1 MKKTNFLKSLAA
13 VVLAGCMFTS
23 CEKEDLSATF
33 QAGPAEVTLDVDVFD
48 ALSGTDVTSK
58 ATIAVSNAEFV
69 ANGTAQFATGVKAQ
83 TITVTATLGDAT
95 ATAEVAINATKVGG
109 KANYNVKMVVADGL
123 KFSTTKV
130 GTSEE
135 TAYAKFENLGHDA
148 THTHDG
154 ITGWF
159 TNATEYFQPYTVK
172 YEVVESAFKNFS
184 ELEKTAI
191 FSNLDAVYT
200 EAIQSAYTNLV
211 NTKATSETATLE
223 SKASAWSYFNVFVT
237 VTTTNY
243 KWTATTKNSEE
254 LVATFTY
261 DAISSTEAET
271 VEIAHPS
278 HAGHYQHGHG
288 HGHGNNTNAGG
299 GISIAE

>member
-1 MKKTNFLKSLAA
+1 MKKTNFLKSVAA

-33 QAGPAEVTLDVDVFD
+33 QAAPAEVTLDVDVFD

-58 ATIAVSNAEFV
+58 ATIAVSNAEFI
-69 ANGTAQFATGVKAQ
+69 ANGTAKFATGVKAQ
-83 TITVTATLGDAT
+83 TISVTATLGEGT

-109 KANYNVKMVVADGL
+109 KANYNVKLVVADGL
-123 KFSTTKV
+123 KFTTTTV

-135 TAYAKFENLGHDA
+135 TAFAKFENLGHDA

-159 TNATEYFQPYTVK
+159 TNATDYFQPYTVT
-172 YEVVESAFKNFS
+172 YDVVESEYKNFS

-191 FSNLDAVYT
+191 FSNLDNVYT
-200 EAIQSAYTNLV
+200 EAIQSAYENMV
-211 NTKATSETATLE
+211 NTEKTKETVTLE

-243 KWTATTKNSEE
+243 KWTAATVNSEE
-254 LVATFTY
+254 VVASFTY
-261 DAISSTEAET
+261 DGISSTEAES

>member
-1 MKKTNFLKSLAA
+1 MKKTNFLKSVAA

-48 ALSGTDVTSK
+48 ALSGSDVTSK
-58 ATIAVSNAEFV
+58 ATITVSNAEFT

-83 TITVTATLGDAT
+83 TITVTATLCEGT
-95 ATAEVAINATKVGG
+95 ATADVAINATKVGG
-109 KANYNVKMVVADGL
+109 KANYNVKLVVADGL
-123 KFSTTKV
+123 KFTTSTL
-130 GTSEE
+130 GTSEKTE
-135 TAYAKFENLGHDA
+135 YAKFEGLGHDA

-159 TNATEYFQPYTVK
+159 TNATDYFQPYTVK
-172 YEVVESAFKNFS
+172 YEVVESAYTNFG

-191 FSNLDAVYT
+191 YSNLDGVYA
-200 EAIQSAYTNLV
+200 EAIQAAYDNIL
-211 NTKATSETATLE
+211 NTKATSETVTFE

-243 KWTATTKNSEE
+243 KWTAATKNSEE
-254 LVATFTY
+254 VVATFTY
-261 DAISSTEAET
+261 DAISSTEAES

-278 HAGHYQHGHG
+278 HAGHYQPGHG
-288 HGHGNNTNAGG
+288 HGYGNNSNAGG
-299 GISIAE
+299 GIIIAE

>member
-1 MKKTNFLKSLAA
+1 MKKTNFLKSVAA

-33 QAGPAEVTLDVDVFD
+33 QAGPAEVKLTVTVED
-48 ALSGTDVTSK
+48 ALTGTPVTDK
-58 ATIAVSNAEFV
+58 ATITVSNSEFIV
-69 ANGTAQFATGVKAQ
+69 NGTAQFATGVKEQ

-95 ATAEVAINATKVGG
+95 ATADVAINATKVGG
-109 KANYNVKMVVADGL
+109 KANYNVKLIVADGL
-123 KFSTTKV
+123 KFASVRV

-148 THTHDG
+148 THTHNG

-159 TNATEYFQPYTVK
+159 TNATEYFQPYTVT
-172 YEVVESAFKNFS
+172 YEVVESEYKNFS
-184 ELEKTAI
+184 ELSINKFENDLDEVNTAAI
-191 FSNLDAVYT
+191 
-200 EAIQSAYTNLV
+200 EAAYENLV
-211 NTKATSETATLE
+211 NTKATKETATLS

-243 KWTATTKNSEE
+243 KWTASTKNSEE
-254 LVATFTY
+254 VVASFTY
-261 DAISSTEAET
+261 DGISSTKAES

-299 GISIAE
+299 GIIIAE

>member
-1 MKKTNFLKSLAA
+1 MKKTNFLKGLAA
-13 VVLAGCMFTS
+13 VVLGCMFTS

-33 QAGPAEVTLDVDVFD
+33 QAGPAEVKLTVTVED
-48 ALSGTDVTSK
+48 ALTGTPVTDK
-58 ATIAVSNAEFV
+58 ATITVSNSEFIV
-69 ANGTAQFATGVKAQ
+69 NGTAQFATGVKEQ

-95 ATAEVAINATKVGG
+95 ATADVAINATKVGG
-109 KANYNVKMVVADGL
+109 KANYNVKMIVADGL
-123 KFSTTKV
+123 KFTTTTL

-159 TNATEYFQPYTVK
+159 TNATEYFQPYTVT
-172 YEVVESAFKNFS
+172 YEVVESEYKNFS
-184 ELEKTAI
+184 ELSINKFENDLDEVNTAAI
-191 FSNLDAVYT
+191 
-200 EAIQSAYTNLV
+200 EAAYENLV
-211 NTKATSETATLE
+211 NTKATKETATFE

-243 KWTATTKNSEE
+243 KWSATTKNSEE
-254 LVATFTY
+254 VVASFTY
-261 DAISSTEAET
+261 DGISSTEAES